1 MDTLALIIILAAAFG
16 ISLWVSRPF
25 NQPEKASQTAKTR
38 RPEVNASLEG
48 EHQRLLDALQE
59 LDFDHTQAKLN
70 EEDYAA
76 QRLVLLQ
83 SGADV
88 LRRMDEGQ

>member
-1 MDTLALIIILAAAFG
+1 MDTLALLIILAAAFG

-25 NQPEKASQTAKTR
+25 NQPQTVPGKAQTR
-38 RPEVNASLEG
+38 RPLAYEALEG

-59 LDFDHTQAKLN
+59 LDFDYAQGKLN

-76 QRLVLLQ
+76 QRLGLLQ
-83 SGADV
+83 AGAAV
-88 LRRMDEGQ
+88 LKQMDAEM